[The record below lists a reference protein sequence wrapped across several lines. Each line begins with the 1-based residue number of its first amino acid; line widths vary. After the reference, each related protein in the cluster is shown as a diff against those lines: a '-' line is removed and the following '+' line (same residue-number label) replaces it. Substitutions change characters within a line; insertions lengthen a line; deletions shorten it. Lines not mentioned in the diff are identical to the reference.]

1 MDSQVA
7 SDTNSHGGTGQ
18 SPFVAFIF
26 IFNLIVGTG
35 ALTMP
40 KAFAQAGWLV
50 STLVVVTLAFMSFMS
65 VTFVIESM
73 SIANYMEKR
82 RLRHETS
89 VVADNGSAND
99 QAADEEE
106 PDERETTSLLE
117 NSRDTTCKWYDITVQ
132 KELIDMARM
141 FLPPLWLRFASITL
155 SIYLYGDLVIYSAAI
170 SKSLR
175 DVTCSLTNNS
185 SISNDTCW
193 VFPNEYIISRSA
205 TYRIYVI
212 AILFTIA
219 PFAYFNV
226 KKTTPIQI
234 ATSACRWVA
243 FLSMIILTAII
254 LTRGQGRGSPVTASL
269 TGVPNLF
276 GVCVYSFM
284 CHHSLPLLITPIR
297 RKEKSLYTVITSDYM
312 LILFFYLLLSFT
324 AIYTFDDLQQI
335 YTLNFQK
342 SSSSSFD
349 IITSVSFL
357 QYFLPLFPVF
367 TLGSSFPIIAITLQK
382 NLSFIIKPWLISL
395 IYRQSTDQLEE
406 SLVQVSSASTEA
418 EESTSIS
425 PRVNFWIDRITL
437 PTLAVVPPVLVAL
450 ITEDLTFWVNI
461 VGSYAGV
468 AVQYVTPGLIILYG
482 RAKLKEQTIEVLTD
496 SAARIRD
503 KLKSPFSQTAWIWI
517 TFSWSVIIWLL
528 VSINYIV
535 TSSPSNE

>member
-7 SDTNSHGGTGQ
+7 SDTNPHGGTGQ
-18 SPFVAFIF
+18 SPFIAFIF

-35 ALTMP
+35 ALAMP

-50 STLVVVTLAFMSFMS
+50 STFVIITLALMSFMS

-73 SIANYMEKR
+73 SIANYMEKK
-82 RLRHETS
+82 RLKHQTS
-89 VVADNGSAND
+89 VIRGNTSVHEPTANEVETEDDESASLL
-99 QAADEEE
+99 
-106 PDERETTSLLE
+106 PDTTS
-117 NSRDTTCKWYDITVQ
+117 KWYDITVQ

-141 FLPPLWLRFASITL
+141 FLPSHWLNFASITL

-175 DVTCSLTNNS
+175 DVTCSSTNDS
-185 SISNDTCW
+185 STSHDTCW
-193 VFPNEYIISRSA
+193 IIFNDYIISRSA

-219 PFAYFNV
+219 PFAYFNA
-226 KKTTPIQI
+226 KKTTLIQF
-234 ATSACRWVA
+234 ATSACRWLA
-243 FLSMIILTAII
+243 FLSMIILTSII
-254 LTRGQGRGSPVTASL
+254 LALGQGKGSPVTANL

-297 RKEKSLYTVITSDYM
+297 RKEKSLYTVITSDYL

-324 AIYTFDDLQQI
+324 AVYTFDDLQQI

-349 IITSVSFL
+349 IIKSVYIL

-382 NLSFIIKPWLISL
+382 NLAFIIKPSLISL
-395 IYRQSTDQLEE
+395 VNRQSTDQLEQ
-406 SLVQVSSASTEA
+406 SLVQVSSASTDA
-418 EESTSIS
+418 GESTSLS
-425 PRVNFWIDRITL
+425 PRVNFWIDRIIL
-437 PTLAVVPPVLVAL
+437 PTLAVVPPVLMAL

-482 RAKLKEQTIEVLTD
+482 RAKLKEHTIEVQSE

-503 KLKSPFSQTAWIWI
+503 KLKSPFSRSAWIWI
-517 TFSWSVIIWLL
+517 TFSWSILIWLL
-528 VSINYIV
+528 VTINYILK
-535 TSSPSNE
+535 SSSSNE